1 MNEEL
6 VVNTFWFFSI
16 FTASIYMVRKR
27 YMNKKEFSLIDKIFK
42 LSLSLS
48 IILIILSL
56 YFMVTN
62 SKLLSRAQ
70 LYKVHS
76 PPIAHAWVV

>member
-62 SKLLSRAQ
+62 S
-70 LYKVHS
+70 
-76 PPIAHAWVV
+76 

>member
-1 MNEEL
+1 MNGEL

-16 FTASIYMVRKR
+16 FTASIYIVRKR

-62 SKLLSRAQ
+62 S
-70 LYKVHS
+70 
-76 PPIAHAWVV
+76 

>member
-16 FTASIYMVRKR
+16 FTASIYIVRKR

-62 SKLLSRAQ
+62 S
-70 LYKVHS
+70 
-76 PPIAHAWVV
+76 

>member
-16 FTASIYMVRKR
+16 FTASIYIVRKR
-27 YMNKKEFSLIDKIFK
+27 YINKKEFSLVNKIFK
-42 LSLSLS
+42 LSLLLS
-48 IILIILSL
+48 IILIILSV

-62 SKLLSRAQ
+62 S
-70 LYKVHS
+70 
-76 PPIAHAWVV
+76 

>member
-16 FTASIYMVRKR
+16 FTASIYIVKKR
-27 YMNKKEFSLIDKIFK
+27 YMNKKEFPLIDKIFK

-62 SKLLSRAQ
+62 S
-70 LYKVHS
+70 
-76 PPIAHAWVV
+76 